1 MHFAPKPSS
10 PVVLKRKGG
19 LNVWQS
25 LWLRAVLV
33 IGLLG
38 IAMAG
43 HWFDRD
49 GLRDNIDGEVSFS
62 DVVYF
67 TAITVTTVG
76 YGDIVPVTDRAR
88 MFDTFVV
95 TPIRLFIWIIF
106 FGTAYTLV
114 LKSTWERLRT
124 RMIRQGLN
132 NHIIVYGY
140 GATGEAAVTELLR
153 QGVKPQEIVVV
164 DQSPARIEAAT
175 ERGVTGI
182 EGDAT
187 MNAVQDAA
195 CIKTARAVIIS
206 THRDDSTVLIVLS
219 ARQMNPHVSISA
231 AVRAAE
237 NEDLMRQAG
246 AGNVINPVSMGG
258 HLLAR
263 ASEGR
268 HVVEYITDLASADG
282 KVVLRERE
290 ITAKEVGKSLDAL
303 TTGKGVRICR
313 HGKIYGY
320 WEAETHALQAGDV
333 IVEIARTHSHETA
346 QA

>member
-1 MHFAPKPSS
+1 MHFDPKPSS
-10 PVVLKRKGG
+10 PVVLKRRGG
-19 LNVWQS
+19 LNVWHS

-33 IGLLG
+33 LGLVGVALVS
-38 IAMAG
+38 
-43 HWFDRD
+43 HWLDRD
-49 GLRDNIDGEVSFS
+49 GLRDNIDGEVSFT

-95 TPIRLFIWIIF
+95 TPVRLFIWIIF
-106 FGTAYTLV
+106 LGTAYTLV
-114 LKSTWERLRT
+114 LKSTWEQLRT
-124 RMIRQGLN
+124 RMIRQGLKD
-132 NHIIVYGY
+132 HIIVYGY

-153 QGVKPQEIVVV
+153 QGTLAHTIVVV
-164 DQSPARIEAAT
+164 DQNAARIEAAT
-175 ERGVTGI
+175 ARGVTGI

-187 MNAVQDAA
+187 INAVQDAA

-206 THRDDSTVLIVLS
+206 THRDDSAILIVLS
-219 ARQMNPHVSISA
+219 ARQMNPHVSISV

-246 AGNVINPVSMGG
+246 ANNVINPVSMGG

-282 KVVLRERE
+282 RVVLRERE
-290 ITAKEVGKSLDAL
+290 VAAKEIGKPLSAL

-313 HGKIYGY
+313 NGKIYGY
-320 WEAETHALQAGDV
+320 WEPETEALKTGDV
-333 IVEIARTHSHETA
+333 IVEIARTPAMA
-346 QA
+346 QD